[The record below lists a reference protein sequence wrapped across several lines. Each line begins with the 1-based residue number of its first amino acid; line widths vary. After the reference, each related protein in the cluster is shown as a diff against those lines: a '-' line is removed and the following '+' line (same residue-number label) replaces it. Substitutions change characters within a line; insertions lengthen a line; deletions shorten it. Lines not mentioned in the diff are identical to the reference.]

1 MVVNN
6 ISIFTTLFVINQT
19 YPILHVVLV
28 VNESIVLSILS
39 SFWNLEQSPAI
50 RGWKSITLLL
60 IFALLG
66 WNYIVYLCTQRN
78 WFYLLSFSPPFH
90 CVVSTVSAWRHP
102 PMAGRWVQS
111 QCQKKDNPPSPILK
125 KIPINILTAV
135 KVGLNAWVAEL
146 KKHVVCLFV
155 QQATTHPGFWDHTS
169 YWLEIGNSLLIG
181 EFYHIFLWA
190 SHQTLWLLVTEILS
204 FVWEMCI
211 NWKGWISWKAAFIHL
226 VFGDRPFLRMIF
238 SI

>member
-102 PMAGRWVQS
+102 PMAGRWSQS
-111 QCQKKDNPPSPILK
+111 QCQKKDNPPPSLILK
-125 KIPINILTAV
+125 KIANEYILTMTLIKIMSLV
-135 KVGLNAWVAEL
+135 VFMWKPMWEL
-146 KKHVVCLFV
+146 RKTKICQRRSKK
-155 QQATTHPGFWDHTS
+155 
-169 YWLEIGNSLLIG
+169 
-181 EFYHIFLWA
+181 
-190 SHQTLWLLVTEILS
+190 
-204 FVWEMCI
+204 
-211 NWKGWISWKAAFIHL
+211 KG
-226 VFGDRPFLRMIF
+226 PF
-238 SI
+238 S

>member
-102 PMAGRWVQS
+102 PMAGRWSQS
-111 QCQKKDNPPSPILK
+111 QCQKKDNPPPLSDSQKNCQWIY
-125 KIPINILTAV
+125 IDNDIDQNYEFGGVHV
-135 KVGLNAWVAEL
+135 KANVGIEKN
-146 KKHVVCLFV
+146 
-155 QQATTHPGFWDHTS
+155 
-169 YWLEIGNSLLIG
+169 
-181 EFYHIFLWA
+181 
-190 SHQTLWLLVTEILS
+190 
-204 FVWEMCI
+204 
-211 NWKGWISWKAAFIHL
+211 
-226 VFGDRPFLRMIF
+226 
-238 SI
+238 